1 MTQEDNTQAGKG
13 RPTPSRKD
21 RELARKR
28 PLVGDRS
35 KQAKSADKE
44 KNRAERQKAR
54 EGMMAGE
61 ERYLGARDKGPQR
74 KLARNV
80 VDARFTAGE
89 LVLPMLFVVV
99 LMTFIDSY
107 AIQIVALF
115 AMWGL
120 FAVVA
125 VDSYFVGRAVKK
137 KLGDKLG
144 AENLDGGLAWYGAMR
159 SIQMR
164 TLRIPK
170 PQVARFTKLEL

>member
-1 MTQEDNTQAGKG
+1 
-13 RPTPSRKD
+13 
-21 RELARKR
+21 
-28 PLVGDRS
+28 
-35 KQAKSADKE
+35 
-44 KNRAERQKAR
+44 
-54 EGMMAGE
+54 
-61 ERYLGARDKGPQR
+61 
-74 KLARNV
+74 
-80 VDARFTAGE
+80 
-89 LVLPMLFVVV
+89 LPMLFVVV

-107 AIQIVALF
+107 EIQIIALF

-125 VDSYFVGRAVKK
+125 VDSFLVGKAVKK
-137 KLGDKLG
+137 KLGNKLG